1 MTRSETVPPQSASS
15 AGDSTWKVVGA
26 SMVGTTLEWYDF
38 FLYGTAAAVVF
49 PKVFFVK
56 SDPLT
61 ATLLSFLTYALGF
74 AARPLGGIV
83 FGHVGDR
90 IGRKKTLLVSL
101 IIMGV
106 ATTGM
111 AFVPS
116 YNSIHV
122 WAPILLTA
130 LRMVQG
136 FALGG
141 EWGGAVLIVAERD
154 KARRGFWASWPQA
167 GAPLGL
173 VLGTGVI
180 ILLSENMSE
189 KSFLD
194 WGWRVAFGLSAV
206 LLLVG
211 IWVRRT
217 LNETEAFRAALRKKE
232 SAPPKLP
239 AIEVLRTSWR
249 EILIAFGTR
258 MAENISFYIVATFSV
273 TWITQHLK
281 LPKSFGL
288 DAVMVGAA
296 IETVLIPVAGALS
309 DRIGRR
315 PVYLAGAVGIGVW
328 TPIFFLLVDQK
339 SYPLAVLAITVAL
352 AFHGLMY
359 GPQAAFFAELF
370 PTGVR
375 YSGASIGYQVASV
388 AAGAPAP
395 LIAVAILEHNG
406 GKTAGWL
413 SLYLGLAA
421 AVTVIA
427 LIFAR
432 ETRSV
437 SMSGSMSGSGSR
449 TTSAEAAE
457 ELHDIVH

>member
-1 MTRSETVPPQSASS
+1 
-15 AGDSTWKVVGA
+15 
-26 SMVGTTLEWYDF
+26 MVGTTLEWYDF

-83 FGHVGDR
+83 FGHIGDR
-90 IGRKKTLLVSL
+90 VGRKRTLLVSL
-101 IIMGV
+101 VIMGV

-111 AFVPS
+111 AFIPT
-116 YNSIHV
+116 YKAIGV
-122 WAPILLTA
+122 WAPILLTS

-154 KARRGFWASWPQA
+154 KARRGFWASFPQA

-173 VLGTGVI
+173 VLGTGAI

-194 WGWRVAFGLSAV
+194 WGWRVAFGLSAI

-211 IWVRRT
+211 VWVRRT

-232 SAPPKLP
+232 DAPPKLP
-239 AIEVLRTSWR
+239 VFEVFRTSWR

-288 DAVMVGAA
+288 DAVMLGAA
-296 IETVLIPVAGALS
+296 VETVLIPLAGALS

-315 PVYLAGAVGIGVW
+315 PVYLAGAIGIGVW
-328 TPIFFLLVDQK
+328 TPIFFALVDQK
-339 SYPLAVLAITVAL
+339 SYPLAVLAVTVAL

-359 GPQAAFFAELF
+359 GPQAAFFAEMF

-388 AAGAPAP
+388 VAGAPAP

-406 GKTAGWL
+406 GKTVGWL

-432 ETRSV
+432 ETRTVPLSGGPV
-437 SMSGSMSGSGSR
+437 SDQ
-449 TTSAEAAE
+449 AVE

>member
-1 MTRSETVPPQSASS
+1 M
-15 AGDSTWKVVGA
+15 
-26 SMVGTTLEWYDF
+26 
-38 FLYGTAAAVVF
+38 
-49 PKVFFVK
+49 
-56 SDPLT
+56 
-61 ATLLSFLTYALGF
+61 
-74 AARPLGGIV
+74 
-83 FGHVGDR
+83 
-90 IGRKKTLLVSL
+90 
-101 IIMGV
+101 
-106 ATTGM
+106 
-111 AFVPS
+111 
-116 YNSIHV
+116 
-122 WAPILLTA
+122 
-130 LRMVQG
+130 
-136 FALGG
+136 
-141 EWGGAVLIVAERD
+141 
-154 KARRGFWASWPQA
+154 
-167 GAPLGL
+167 GL
-173 VLGTGVI
+173 VLGTGAI

-206 LLLVG
+206 LLLIG

-239 AIEVLRTSWR
+239 VLEVFRTSWR

-281 LPKSFGL
+281 LSKSFGL

-315 PVYLAGAVGIGVW
+315 PVYLAGAIGIGVW

-339 SYPLAVLAITVAL
+339 SYPLAVLAVTVAL

-421 AVTVIA
+421 LVTVIA

-437 SMSGSMSGSGSR
+437 SLSGPQSGAA
-449 TTSAEAAE
+449 SAEAAE
-457 ELHDIVH
+457 ELHDVAH

>member
-1 MTRSETVPPQSASS
+1 MTTHSEPVTSPSPRSPD
-15 AGDSTWKVVGA
+15 DSTWKVVGA

-83 FGHVGDR
+83 FGHIGDR
-90 IGRKKTLLVSL
+90 VGRKRTLLVSL
-101 IIMGV
+101 VIMGV

-111 AFVPS
+111 AFIPT
-116 YNSIHV
+116 YKAIGV
-122 WAPILLTA
+122 WAPILLTS

-154 KARRGFWASWPQA
+154 KARRGFWASFPQA

-173 VLGTGVI
+173 VLGTGAI

-194 WGWRVAFGLSAV
+194 WGWRVAFGLSAI

-211 IWVRRT
+211 VWVRRT

-232 SAPPKLP
+232 DAPPKLP
-239 AIEVLRTSWR
+239 VFEVFRTSWR

-288 DAVMVGAA
+288 DAVMLGAA
-296 IETVLIPVAGALS
+296 VETVLIPLAGALS

-315 PVYLAGAVGIGVW
+315 PVYLAGAIGIGVW
-328 TPIFFLLVDQK
+328 TPIFFALVDQK
-339 SYPLAVLAITVAL
+339 SYPLAVLAVTVAL

-359 GPQAAFFAELF
+359 GPQAAFFAEMF

-388 AAGAPAP
+388 VAGAPAP

-406 GKTAGWL
+406 GKTVGWL

-432 ETRSV
+432 ETRTVPLSGGPV
-437 SMSGSMSGSGSR
+437 SDQ
-449 TTSAEAAE
+449 AVE

>member
-1 MTRSETVPPQSASS
+1 MTESPTSTPPAPES
-15 AGDSTWKVVGA
+15 AGDSVWRVVGA

-74 AARPLGGIV
+74 AARPVGGVV
-83 FGHVGDR
+83 FGHIGDR
-90 IGRKKTLLVSL
+90 VGRKKTLMVSL
-101 IIMGV
+101 VIMGI

-111 AFVPS
+111 AFVPG
-116 YNSIHV
+116 YASIGV
-122 WAPILLTA
+122 WAPVLLTT

-141 EWGGAVLIVAERD
+141 EWGGSVLIVAERD
-154 KARRGFWASWPQA
+154 KTRRGFWASWPQA

-173 VLGTGVI
+173 VLGTGVL
-180 ILLSENMSE
+180 ILLSQNMSD

-194 WGWRVAFGLSAV
+194 WGWRVSFGLSAV
-206 LLLVG
+206 LLVVG
-211 IWVRRT
+211 VWVRKS
-217 LNETEAFRAALRKKE
+217 LNETEAFRAAQAKKD

-239 AIEVLRTSWR
+239 VLEVFRTSWR
-249 EILIAFGTR
+249 EVLIAFGTR
-258 MAENISFYIVATFSV
+258 MAENISFYLIATFSV
-273 TWITQHLK
+273 TWITEHLK
-281 LPKSFGL
+281 LSKSFGL

-296 IETVLIPVAGALS
+296 IETVLIPVFGALS

-315 PVYLAGAVGIGVW
+315 PVYLVGAIGIGIW
-328 TPIFFLLVDQK
+328 TPIFFALVDQK

-352 AFHGLMY
+352 TFHGLMY
-359 GPQAAFFAELF
+359 GPQAAFFAEMF

-375 YSGASIGYQVASV
+375 YSGASIGYQVASI

-406 GKTAGWL
+406 GKTVWWL
-413 SLYLGLAA
+413 TLYMGLAS
-421 AVTVIA
+421 VLTIVA
-427 LIFAR
+427 LYFAR

-437 SMSGSMSGSGSR
+437 SMAGQTAAE
-449 TTSAEAAE
+449 TTE
-457 ELHDIVH
+457 ELHDAVH

>member
-1 MTRSETVPPQSASS
+1 MDTAPNTAQPAPAEAR
-15 AGDSTWKVVGA
+15 WKVVGA

-74 AARPLGGIV
+74 AARPLGGVV
-83 FGHVGDR
+83 FGHLGDR
-90 IGRKKTLLVSL
+90 VGRKKTLLVSL
-101 IIMGV
+101 VIMGV

-111 AFVPS
+111 AFVPG
-116 YNSIHV
+116 YKAIGV
-122 WAPILLTA
+122 AAPLLLTA
-130 LRMVQG
+130 LRMIQG

-154 KARRGFWASWPQA
+154 RTRRGFWASWPQA

-180 ILLSENMSE
+180 VLLSQNLSE
-189 KSFLD
+189 KAFLD
-194 WGWRVAFGLSAV
+194 WGWRVAFGLSA
-206 LLLVG
+206 LLLVVG
-211 IWVRRT
+211 VWIRRT
-217 LNETEAFRAALRKKE
+217 LNETEAFKAALANRAA
-232 SAPPKLP
+232 APAKPP
-239 AIEVLRTSWR
+239 VIEVFRTSWR
-249 EILIAFGTR
+249 QILIAFGTR
-258 MAENISFYIVATFSV
+258 MAENISFYIIATFSITYV
-273 TWITQHLK
+273 TAHLK

-288 DAVMVGAA
+288 DAVLIGSA
-296 IETVLIPVAGALS
+296 IETVLIPLFGALS

-315 PVYLAGAVGIGVW
+315 PVYLAGAIGVGVW
-328 TPIFFLLVDQK
+328 TPVFFMLLDQK
-339 SYPLAVLAITVAL
+339 SYPAAVFAVTVAF

-359 GPQAAFFAELF
+359 GPQAAFFSEMF

-375 YSGASIGYQVASV
+375 YSGASIGYQVASI

-406 GKTAGWL
+406 SKTAGWI
-413 SLYLGLAA
+413 SLYIGLAA
-421 AVTVIA
+421 VVSVVA
-427 LIFAR
+427 LVFAR
-432 ETRSV
+432 ETKGRD
-437 SMSGSMSGSGSR
+437 
-449 TTSAEAAE
+449 
-457 ELHDIVH
+457 LHDAATEPVELSHVA